1 MSPKKNSSAS
11 PSKVPAFDPESA
23 RRAVIAQIRK
33 IPRGKVAP
41 YNQIAWLAGYPGR
54 ARFVGRVLAEMPG
67 SKLPWHRVINAQ
79 GKISLPRSSLAYI
92 EQQSR
97 LIAEGVEFR
106 NGRVS
111 LARFGWQRN
120 PAPVRD

>member
-1 MSPKKNSSAS
+1 MTK
-11 PSKVPAFDPESA
+11 PAPFDPELA
-23 RRAVIAQIRK
+23 RAAVIARIRK
-33 IPRGKVAP
+33 IPRGRVAP
-41 YNQIAWLAGYPGR
+41 YSQIAWLAGYPGR

-67 SKLPWHRVINAQ
+67 GKLPWHRVINAQ
-79 GKISLPRSSLAYI
+79 GKISLPRSSVAYI

-97 LIAEGVEFR
+97 LIVEGVEFR

-111 LARFGWQRN
+111 LARFGWLRS